1 MDTGTIISYILLG
14 LCLLVFLFMPFLLYR
29 NAKTFALLKVS
40 SILIYTWK
48 IKNIDERTED
58 FFFESQMSYDD
69 LLKGYGTIMWNFFI
83 NSPKGCFKDKKM
95 YEKIVNETSY
105 EEVQAAIKQLQ
116 QDGAYYV

>member
-1 MDTGTIISYILLG
+1 MDIGTIIGYAFLG
-14 LCLLVFLFMPFLLYR
+14 LCLLVFSFTPFLLYR
-29 NAKTFALLKVS
+29 NAKTFTLLKVS

-48 IKNIDERTED
+48 IKNIDEKTED

-95 YEKIVNETSY
+95 YEKIVNEISY
-105 EEVQAAIKQLQ
+105 EEVQAAAKQLQ
-116 QDGAYYV
+116 EDGVYYV